1 MQITY
6 QKLGSDHPMFGKVE
20 FLVADGTVPLCYK
33 TKDGYIPLEEGSAPV
48 AAAAPT
54 AQAEVNTRDLYVL
67 SFKVNGEAEE
77 QTFTSKK
84 KLDKTIALYQEKAF
98 ITDISMQTY
107 KVLAS

>member
-6 QKLGSDHPMFGKVE
+6 QKLGNDHPMFGKVE
-20 FLVADGTVPLCYK
+20 FLVADGTTPLCYK

-48 AAAAPT
+48 AKAPA

-84 KLDKTIALYQEKAF
+84 KLDKTVALYETKAF
-98 ITDISMQTY
+98 ITDLKTQTY
-107 KVLAS
+107 KVLAN